1 MEFDAY
7 RSQLNRDKQEPA
19 SVPSTPLDSASAPP
33 EPPVLAHLGLGKVRQ
48 QARALSHDQ
57 LCAAL
62 QQENWQQK
70 VMALREL
77 ARRQED
83 IAPEVLLAA
92 LHDEHEAVR
101 AAAVRA
107 LGSRGERA
115 SVSILAEALRDEQ
128 WQVRAEAARA
138 LGKQGQRAPLDL
150 LCKSWHDTDPTVRAA
165 VVWSLGQMG
174 ERALVNIL
182 VEGLTDE
189 SNLVREAAIQALGE
203 LNEQVSLEPFVRA
216 QLDQADHERGSEDGA
231 LKRHIAQTPSASS
244 TNTDLLLLPL
254 TDPALSLEQ
263 TGTPGAQSDNSEGL
277 STGVVEAEQVVDDV
291 PQEQVSRPVWGTGAE
306 RRGGRAHAKYRE
318 RAPRSATPWQQ
329 WGGRLLAVALLF
341 FLIGGWLSL
350 RSWTHPPAAGVGRTE
365 TYFSYVNARSIE
377 KVSWAPN
384 AYRGARHGQRLLAFA
399 DEAGYIQ
406 VCDVTRQVCDKS
418 FGVFGSVLAMQ
429 WSQDGLTIVDLNL
442 NQQLVVTRIFVN
454 YQGSDAQSNYTLP
467 GEASRY
473 SVATLSRDG
482 NTIALALNNNDSVTG
497 ARVRVQ
503 LWHWNSRTPF
513 TTYPTLNRRVTAL
526 AFSDD
531 AAMLA
536 IASSTPEMVNNGN
549 TLEIVGHG
557 ILLPVGTAYPTY
569 ALDSL
574 AWSPDSM
581 YLIGTNGQDGAKRWL
596 LKQFAADGI
605 VLVNGK
611 ASVVSAWSPLQSTNV
626 LRFATASSDGSI
638 QVCDPSGCAGGSF
651 EQHKHIVTDVAW
663 SPDGLQVA
671 SVDENGTLF
680 VWGVKK

>member
-7 RSQLNRDKQEPA
+7 RSQLNRGEQEPS
-19 SVPSTPLDSASAPP
+19 SVPSTSPDGASAPS
-33 EPPVLAHLGLGKVRQ
+33 EPPVLAHLGLGKARQ
-48 QARALSHDQ
+48 QARALSSDQ
-57 LCAAL
+57 LRAAL
-62 QQENWQQK
+62 QQGTWQQK

-101 AAAVRA
+101 AAAVRV

-115 SVSILAEALRDEQ
+115 SLSILAEALRDEQ

-150 LCKSWHDTDPTVRAA
+150 LGKSWHDTDPTVRAA

-174 ERALVNIL
+174 ERAPVNIL

-189 SNLVREAAIQALGE
+189 SDLVREAAIQALGE
-203 LNEQVSLEPFVRA
+203 LNEQVSLEPFVCA
-216 QLDQADHERGSEDGA
+216 QLEQADHERGAVDEM
-231 LKRHIAQTPSASS
+231 HIAQPPSASS
-244 TNTDLLLLPL
+244 ANTDSLLLPL
-254 TDPALSLEQ
+254 ADSTLSLEPS
-263 TGTPGAQSDNSEGL
+263 GKPGMKLGDGERLTES
-277 STGVVEAEQVVDDV
+277 VVEAEQVA
-291 PQEQVSRPVWGTGAE
+291 EERASRPVRATGAE
-306 RRGGRAHAKYRE
+306 KRGGRARMKRGQGPH
-318 RAPRSATPWQQ
+318 SATPWQQ
-329 WGGRLLAVALLF
+329 WGGRLLAVVLLL

-365 TYFSYVNARSIE
+365 TYFSYVNPRSIE

-384 AYRGARHGQRLLAFA
+384 GYRGARHGQRLLAFA
-399 DEAGYIQ
+399 DDAGYIQ

-454 YQGSDAQSNYTLP
+454 YQGSDTQSNYTLP

-482 NTIALALNNNDSVTG
+482 NTIALALNSTDSV
-497 ARVRVQ
+497 RRVQ

-513 TTYPTLNRRVTAL
+513 ATYSTLNRRVTAL

-557 ILLPVGTAYPTY
+557 ILLPVGPAYPTY

-581 YLIGTNGQDGAKRWL
+581 YLIGANGQDGAKRWL

-611 ASVVSAWSPLQSTNV
+611 SSVVSAWSPLQSTNS

-638 QVCDPSGCAGGSF
+638 QLCDPSGCADGSF

-680 VWGVKK
+680 VWGVKN

>member
-7 RSQLNRDKQEPA
+7 RSQLNRGEQEPS
-19 SVPSTPLDSASAPP
+19 SVPATPPGGISASS
-33 EPPVLAHLGLGKVRQ
+33 EPPVLAHLGLGKVRH

-57 LCAAL
+57 LRAAL

-115 SVSILAEALRDEQ
+115 SLSILAEALRDEQ

-150 LCKSWHDTDPTVRAA
+150 LGKSWHDTDPTVRAA
-165 VVWSLGQMG
+165 VIWSLGQMG
-174 ERALVNIL
+174 ERAPVNIL

-189 SNLVREAAIQALGE
+189 SDLVREAAIHALGE

-216 QLDQADHERGSEDGA
+216 QLDQADHERGLEDGA
-231 LKRHIAQTPSASS
+231 PKRHMAQTPSVSS
-244 TNTDLLLLPL
+244 TNTDSLLLPL
-254 TDPALSLEQ
+254 TEPALSFEQ
-263 TGTPGAQSDNSEGL
+263 TGTPSAQSDNSEGL
-277 STGVVEAEQVVDDV
+277 STSVVEAEQVAEDV
-291 PQEQVSRPVWGTGAE
+291 PQEQVSRPEWTTGAE
-306 RRGGRAHAKYRE
+306 RRGGRARAKYRE
-318 RAPRSATPWQQ
+318 RAPHWVAPWQQ
-329 WGGRLLAVALLF
+329 WGGRLLAVALLLF
-341 FLIGGWLSL
+341 IIGGWLSL

-377 KVSWAPN
+377 KVSWAPT
-384 AYRGARHGQRLLAFA
+384 AYRGARHGQHLLAFA

-406 VCDVTRQVCDKS
+406 VCDVAHQVCDKS

-454 YQGSDAQSNYTLP
+454 YQGSDTQSNYTLP
-467 GEASRY
+467 GEANRY

-482 NTIALALNNNDSVTG
+482 NTIALALNSTDSVTG
-497 ARVRVQ
+497 ARGRVQ
-503 LWHWNSRTPF
+503 LWHWNNRTPF
-513 TTYPTLNRRVTAL
+513 TTYPTLNLRVTAL

-557 ILLPVGTAYPTY
+557 ILLPVGPAYPTY

-611 ASVVSAWSPLQSTNV
+611 ASVVSAWSPLQSLNL

-638 QVCDPSGCAGGSF
+638 QICDPSGCADGSF

-663 SPDGLQVA
+663 APDGAQVA

-680 VWGVKK
+680 VWGVKN